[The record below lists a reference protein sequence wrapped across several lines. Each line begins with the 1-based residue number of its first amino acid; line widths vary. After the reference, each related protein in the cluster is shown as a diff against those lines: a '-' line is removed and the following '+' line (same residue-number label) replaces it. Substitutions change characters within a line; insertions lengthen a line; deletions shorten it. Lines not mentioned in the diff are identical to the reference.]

1 INPNDPDS
9 PTYTPDQATVTEDHS
24 LIVHYVGAPKN
35 PADNLQ
41 HSHWTREVT
50 IDKVTGKTISNTD
63 WVTTDSYVKVET
75 PKIAG
80 YTPDKSV
87 VDKPT
92 VRTNQEVTV
101 TYKADAQKAKVAYID
116 DKTGKTLKTDSLTGV
131 TNAKSGYTTAD
142 SIKTYQALGYK
153 LVGDDT
159 KGAEIVFDNDD
170 KTDQAY
176 AVHLAHRTSVV
187 TPNDPKNPVNGND
200 MTDDLTKKVHQTI
213 KYVEPSGKQAA
224 KSNVQTLTFGR
235 SATVDLVDGTVL
247 SYTDWDGPKSTKAV
261 KSPKVKGFVPDKKIV
276 PAQSY
281 KATDADKVI
290 TVAYKAVKK
299 AVPAQ
304 MPKAP
309 AKKPAI
315 PVKAPKAVKTAE
327 PAKTISIKESAQA
340 QDQLPQ
346 TGEDNSKAA
355 FGLGLASIL
364 GGIGILGAFKRKKKE
379 N

>member
-1 INPNDPDS
+1 
-9 PTYTPDQATVTEDHS
+9 
-24 LIVHYVGAPKN
+24 
-35 PADNLQ
+35 
-41 HSHWTREVT
+41 
-50 IDKVTGKTISNTD
+50 
-63 WVTTDSYVKVET
+63 
-75 PKIAG
+75 
-80 YTPDKSV
+80 
-87 VDKPT
+87 
-92 VRTNQEVTV
+92 
-101 TYKADAQKAKVAYID
+101 
-116 DKTGKTLKTDSLTGV
+116 
-131 TNAKSGYTTAD
+131 
-142 SIKTYQALGYK
+142 
-153 LVGDDT
+153 
-159 KGAEIVFDNDD
+159 
-170 KTDQAY
+170 
-176 AVHLAHRTSVV
+176 
-187 TPNDPKNPVNGND
+187 
-200 MTDDLTKKVHQTI
+200 
-213 KYVEPSGKQAA
+213 
-224 KSNVQTLTFGR
+224 
-235 SATVDLVDGTVL
+235 
-247 SYTDWDGPKSTKAV
+247 
-261 KSPKVKGFVPDKKIV
+261 

-304 MPKAP
+304 TPKAP